1 LKDAP
6 SELLFFFFHALIY
19 IGSLLAVWAVQKRL
33 ACQDNHSARRAMK
46 LILGF
51 VVFVAVVVNTCVM
64 NHIIRRTTAEDARKS
79 ITKTNTLTA
88 SLLVSPKDALLSSLV
103 IRDQAVT
110 KIASQIYTVI
120 RDDYPEMDLKAVSVH
135 LIPKTRYSDQIWNF
149 VQVGRET
156 RDMEHLD
163 RVKKDGSPGSLIA
176 AAIINNRLR
185 PAAITSALSVSRYS
199 PHRET
204 CRLSQESV

>member
-1 LKDAP
+1 
-6 SELLFFFFHALIY
+6 
-19 IGSLLAVWAVQKRL
+19 
-33 ACQDNHSARRAMK
+33 MK

-176 AAIINNRLR
+176 AAIINNRPVYCADVRRLR
-185 PAAITSALSVSRYS
+185 LLSTADCGQQRL
-199 PHRET
+199 HRHCLFPDTVPTEKLADF
-204 CRLSQESV
+204 RRNLFRRRK